1 MCQEP
6 GLFLSQ
12 AYTYLG
18 DSPDGVIRCNCCG
31 EGILEIKC
39 PWTSREKLNSG
50 YITQPEP
57 CLTYDDSS
65 KISLKKCHPY
75 MH

>member
-39 PWTSREKLNSG
+39 PWTSREKLNSE
-50 YITQPEP
+50 YITQNQFKKVPP
-57 CLTYDDSS
+57 LYA
-65 KISLKKCHPY
+65 LKSTLNVCY
-75 MH
+75 R